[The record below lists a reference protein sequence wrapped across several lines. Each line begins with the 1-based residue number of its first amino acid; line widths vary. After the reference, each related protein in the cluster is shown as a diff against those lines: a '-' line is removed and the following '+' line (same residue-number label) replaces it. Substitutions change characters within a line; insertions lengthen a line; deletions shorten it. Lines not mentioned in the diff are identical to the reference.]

1 MSENTMT
8 DEVAT
13 DKQIADW
20 VRKRSGSWTH
30 LAYDEAGMVER
41 FYPCALRGLAGL
53 PGADKIRIR
62 AEKPTLGEIDRLTAE
77 VAALRDALREC
88 LGPYATLADCQLND
102 KLRRLRA
109 MLADPRPSDGEA

>member
-1 MSENTMT
+1 MT

-20 VRKRSGSWTH
+20 VRARSSGSTH
-30 LAYDEAGMVER
+30 IAYSAFRFFYAVSNEASWNEPV
-41 FYPCALRGLAGL
+41 
-53 PGADKIRIR
+53 KIRIR

-77 VAALRDALREC
+77 NAALRDVLRES
-88 LGPYATLADCQLND
+88 LAPYATLADCQLND